1 MISAWLFYCI
11 MKRVVFWKA
20 NSVLSV
26 SSFRLFSR
34 KVLSDLLERI
44 KVKFLFLSWFIS
56 ESKELSGIFN
66 MLSCLKRSKIKVW
79 QYLGFLEEEGSCWEP
94 LLSIVCCYLPLSLF
108 CLWYSFKHVLDL
120 GDLTYILKI
129 CMTFTYKK
137 ALSSLLQIWK
147 PNIIFMAL
155 WKLNAWILYR
165 SYNLIL
171 TD

>member
-34 KVLSDLLERI
+34 KVLSDLLELI
-44 KVKFLFLSWFIS
+44 TVKFLFLSWFIS
-56 ESKELSGIFN
+56 ESKELSRIFN
-66 MLSCLKRSKIKVW
+66 MLSCLKLSKIKVW
-79 QYLGFLEEEGSCWEP
+79 QVPRLFRRGGFLLGTTTFNY
-94 LLSIVCCYLPLSLF
+94 LLLLAPFSFLF
-108 CLWYSFKHVLDL
+108 VVLFQTCLRFRWP
-120 GDLTYILKI
+120 YILKI

-155 WKLNAWILYR
+155 WKLNAWMLYR